1 MGGGA
6 TRSHRCLQPL
16 RRRGPVPGEA
26 VPPDAGVSPRRGPCW
41 KQVLNG
47 AEGADLVLM
56 AVTVPS
62 GHDYLSR
69 GPRSDSDFGK
79 GHSAPGVGRDR
90 GSPCRTRRLDWGQ
103 LSDDCARDATG
114 PLARRPRGVI
124 RSIRLAGGPSFEA
137 LTWPHALAPRPV
149 CPEGSA
155 RGRTLAGAELW
166 DRRAVHSVFLEG
178 RRCRS
183 AHGGSSSPPPPAPR
197 TRSYGSAHPAGAPA
211 QPKISLCFRPCLE
224 FKIFNFSMRKALA
237 GEASPFWFRSVEDSQ
252 RLAPRSH
259 V

>member
-103 LSDDCARDATG
+103 LSDDRARDATG

-137 LTWPHALAPRPV
+137 LTWPHALAPRPA

-178 RRCRS
+178 RRRRS
-183 AHGGSSSPPPPAPR
+183 AHGGSSSPPPPPAPR
-197 TRSYGSAHPAGAPA
+197 TRSDGSAHPAGGSSAA
-211 QPKISLCFRPCLE
+211 
-224 FKIFNFSMRKALA
+224 
-237 GEASPFWFRSVEDSQ
+237 EDFTLFQ
-252 RLAPRSH
+252 TLPRI
-259 V
+259 